1 MQRIEQDEVI
11 IRKAIVH
18 ILDCESGFM
27 KTSNSLL
34 KLGPDLNDFLRG
46 HIFRLIDSDDMK
58 RCKFYEEASAVYS
71 LLQQFNEKDED
82 DFIEASK
89 VLAEQLFDI
98 MCESIEIPPADLVIV
113 SFQVESQTHLALLKM
128 NYKDSYIHR
137 QVDDEKNDII
147 RQRTI
152 PSMGSRLTEAVII
165 NLETMEVR
173 LIEKKYDIRDEKVNY
188 LSEMFLTCHTDIA
201 PKRKFQILN
210 RVINDINNKY
220 EGADVEKKLE
230 TKSRLQKEFVENQE
244 FNVAEIG
251 EKVFGNDGDKR
262 AAFDEKMERYDM
274 QYDNFAVTKEST
286 VKRLEKQVIV
296 TDSGIEITI
305 PMEEY
310 QTRDNVIITKEDNG
324 TTTITIRNIEG
335 VTVK

>member
-1 MQRIEQDEVI
+1 MQKIEQDEVI

-18 ILDCESGFM
+18 ILDCDSGFM
-27 KTSNSLL
+27 KTSNTLL
-34 KLGPDLNDFLRG
+34 EPGPDLNDFLRA

-58 RCKFYEEASAVYS
+58 KCKFYEEASAVYS
-71 LLQQFNEKDED
+71 LLQQFNEKDDGE
-82 DFIEASK
+82 FIEASK
-89 VLAEQLFDI
+89 VLAEQMFDI
-98 MCESIEIPPADLVIV
+98 MCESTEIPPADLVIV
-113 SFQVESQTHLALLKM
+113 SFQVESQIHLALLKM
-128 NYKDSYIHR
+128 NYKNSYIHL
-137 QVDDEKNDII
+137 QVDDQQNDIV
-147 RQRTI
+147 RQHTI
-152 PSMGSRLTEAVII
+152 PSTGSRLTEAIII

-173 LIEKKYDIRDEKVNY
+173 MVEKKYDIRDEKVNY

-220 EGADVEKKLE
+220 EGADVEKKLQ
-230 TKSRLQKEFVENQE
+230 TKSKLQKEFIENQE

-251 EKVFGNDGDKR
+251 EKVFGEDGEKR
-262 AAFDEKMERYDM
+262 EAFDEKMERYDM
-274 QYDNFAVTKEST
+274 QYDNFSVVKEST
-286 VKRLEKQVIV
+286 VKKLEKQVLV

-310 QTRDNVIITKEDNG
+310 QMRHNVIITKEDNG